1 MSNSKFQKKFS
12 YIIFFSILCSYTLY
26 FSNKNLFF
34 TSENLRTRKLEGEND
49 DDNAIEDGN
58 DEEVNN
64 GNEDMKK
71 ICANGPDNLYS
82 FYYEG
87 TSYDTSD
94 VESSKSDAVDALIS
108 IIQGEDLA
116 SNAKTYG
123 MSALKWIIFI
133 ACGILMILGW
143 IVCLICMC
151 CNCCCCTCC
160 CKKKICS
167 IITFLLCTGCFAVV
181 FVLSTHSFI
190 AVKNA
195 IKGMN
200 GASCSLLQFIHE
212 IIDGQSDKNQTSY
225 WIGID
230 EINKV
235 LDDVSS
241 GIDKTIDNNALDFF
255 RNKKVYNTYL
265 TNAETAINTGN
276 DKNKIGEN
284 YLSITIDDDL
294 TLIPECVIYWGST
307 NNQGTYLSLTKEEY
321 DSLKSSSNELVTQMN
336 TNFIEITNCHYDEVN
351 DKKNC
356 GDSDVKQTIE
366 DSRNSVND
374 MKEPINDLKDKIS
387 DPLIDYQNLIND
399 YGNKYCRLVFLALSG
414 FCAVICGLL
423 LFFKICNCVGKIIKL
438 VINILW
444 NILAI
449 FTIVCFLIGGI
460 IGLVGKIGK
469 DLVDVMAFV
478 TSDENLN
485 SENPVLI
492 NKVGSDVS
500 NYLKTCLS
508 GNGDLAE
515 ALDLKTKANSL
526 DELNNLRD
534 QFVSLKNNVS
544 EHNESVI
551 PTNFQNEYINKYYEH
566 NFTNKDSRENYN
578 INQNINSINDL
589 TVNKTDGCGNI
600 IDEKWSYN
608 EIENGYTKPTIFNNV
623 ASINSHELIYIYDIL
638 DEDYYDQRYN
648 GFCDSGTLQTNVN
661 NNAKVFLNINNFFK
675 VNNNDM
681 FDAQQ
686 NIKEN
691 MNGVYI
697 NLNNVIDSA
706 LLIINEITNSLNQ
719 YVGESGS
726 VWNLLNC
733 TFMGKDLNILLRNLD
748 TGLGDKF
755 LKMGTEITTLAV
767 LQAVGI
773 VLTLITLNANSED
786 NKDKK
791 KKNKGNVPPKKT
803 YIKKIDEIESINIQ

>member
-34 TSENLRTRKLEGEND
+34 TSENLRTRKLEGED
-49 DDNAIEDGN
+49 AIENNG
-58 DEEVNN
+58 DEENN
-64 GNEDMKK
+64 GNEEMKD
-71 ICANGPDNLYS
+71 ICSNGPDDLFS

-87 TSYDTSD
+87 TPYDTSD
-94 VESSKSDAVDALIS
+94 VESTKSEAVDALIS
-108 IIQGEDLA
+108 IIEGNDLA

-143 IVCLICMC
+143 LVCLICMC

-167 IITFLLCTGCFAVV
+167 IITFLLCTGCFAIV

-195 IKGMN
+195 MKGMN

-230 EINKV
+230 GINKV

-255 RNKKVYNTYL
+255 RNKKTYNTYL
-265 TNAETAINTGN
+265 TDAEGAINTGN
-276 DKNKIGEN
+276 NQNKVGGSDDL
-284 YLSITIDDDL
+284 LSISINSSL
-294 TLIPECVIYWGST
+294 TLIPQCVIFWGST
-307 NNQGTYLSLTKEEY
+307 TTEGSYLSLAKLEY
-321 DSLKSSSNELVTQMN
+321 DNLKNSSNELVTEMN
-336 TNFIEITNCHYDEVN
+336 TNFVEITNCHYDEAT
-351 DKKNC
+351 DSKNC
-356 GDSDVKQTIE
+356 GESDVKQTIE
-366 DSRNSVND
+366 DSRTGVND

-399 YGNKYCRLVFLALSG
+399 YGKKYCRLVFLVLSG

-438 VINILW
+438 IIHILW

-460 IGLVGKIGK
+460 IGLFGKIGK

-485 SENPVLI
+485 SENPILI

-500 NYLKTCLS
+500 KYLKTCLS

-515 ALDLKTKANSL
+515 ALELKTKANSL
-526 DELNNLRD
+526 EELNNLRD
-534 QFVSLKNNVS
+534 KFVALKNNVS
-544 EHNESVI
+544 EHQESEI
-551 PTNFQNEYINKYYEH
+551 PTEFTNEYLKKYYEYT
-566 NFTNKDSRENYN
+566 FRDKDSGNNYD
-578 INQNINSINDL
+578 INQNIKSINDL
-589 TVNKTDGCGNI
+589 TVNKPDGCGDI
-600 IDEKWSYN
+600 IDEKWSYK
-608 EIENGYTKPTIFNNV
+608 ETENGYTKPTTFNDLATN
-623 ASINSHELIYIYDIL
+623 NSHELIYIYDII
-638 DEDYYDQRYN
+638 DEDQYNNRYN
-648 GFCDSGTLQTNVN
+648 GFCSSGTIQSNVN
-661 NNAKVFLNINNFFK
+661 NNAEIFVKINDFFNQD
-675 VNNNDM
+675 NNM
-681 FDAQQ
+681 FTAQD
-686 NIKEN
+686 NIKDN
-691 MNGVYI
+691 MDGVYI
-697 NLNNVIDSA
+697 NLNKVIDSA

-755 LKMGTEITTLAV
+755 LKMGTEITTLAI
-767 LQAVGI
+767 LQAIGI

-791 KKNKGNVPPKKT
+791 NKNNPPKKT
-803 YIKKIDEIESINIQ
+803 YIKKIDELESINIQ

>member
-34 TSENLRTRKLEGEND
+34 TSENLRTRKLEGD
-49 DDNAIEDGN
+49 AIENNG
-58 DEEVNN
+58 DEENN
-64 GNEDMKK
+64 GNEEMKD
-71 ICANGPDNLYS
+71 ICSNGPDDLFS

-87 TSYDTSD
+87 TAYDTSD
-94 VESSKSDAVDALIS
+94 VESTKSEAVDALIS
-108 IIQGEDLA
+108 IIEGNDLA

-167 IITFLLCTGCFAVV
+167 IITFLLCTGCFAIV

-195 IKGMN
+195 MKGMN

-255 RNKKVYNTYL
+255 RNKKTYNTYL
-265 TNAETAINTGN
+265 TGAEGAITTG
-276 DKNKIGEN
+276 DTKNKVGDN
-284 YLSITIDDDL
+284 YLNIDL
-294 TLIPECVIYWGST
+294 ENGTFLIPQCVIFWGST
-307 NNQGTYLSLTKEEY
+307 TTENSYLSLAKLEY
-321 DSLKSSSNELVTQMN
+321 DNLKNSSNELVTEMN
-336 TNFIEITNCHYDEVN
+336 TNFVEITNCHYDEAT
-351 DKKNC
+351 DSKNC
-356 GDSDVKQTIE
+356 GESDVKQTIE
-366 DSRNSVND
+366 DSRTGVND

-399 YGNKYCRLVFLALSG
+399 YGKKYCRLVFLVLSG

-438 VINILW
+438 IIHILW

-460 IGLVGKIGK
+460 IGLFGKIGK

-485 SENPVLI
+485 SENPILI

-515 ALDLKTKANSL
+515 VLELKTKANSL
-526 DELNNLRD
+526 EKLNNLRD
-534 QFVSLKNNVS
+534 KFVALKNNVS
-544 EHNESVI
+544 EHQESEI
-551 PTNFQNEYINKYYEH
+551 PTEFTNEYLKKYYEYT
-566 NFTNKDSRENYN
+566 FRDKDSGNNYD
-578 INQNINSINDL
+578 INQNIKSINDL
-589 TVNKTDGCGNI
+589 TVNKPDGCGNT
-600 IDEKWSYN
+600 IDEKWSYK
-608 EIENGYTKPTIFNNV
+608 ETENGYTKPTPFKYV
-623 ASINSHELIYIYDIL
+623 ATSNSHELIYIYDIIGTN
-638 DEDYYDQRYN
+638 YYDNRYE
-648 GFCDSGTLQTNVN
+648 GLCPSTTIQSVVN
-661 NNAKVFLNINNFFK
+661 NNAEIFVKINDFF
-675 VNNNDM
+675 NQANDM
-681 FDAQQ
+681 FTAQDD
-686 NIKEN
+686 IKDN
-691 MNGVYI
+691 MDGVYI
-697 NLNNVIDSA
+697 NLNKVIDSA

-755 LKMGTEITTLAV
+755 LKMGTEITTLAI
-767 LQAVGI
+767 LQALGI

-791 KKNKGNVPPKKT
+791 NKNNPPKKT
-803 YIKKIDEIESINIQ
+803 YIKKIDELESINIQ